1 MTFRHL
7 RRSAAL
13 GLALAALAAPTALA
27 QSSVQDLRGAD
38 AQDAAYE
45 FEHGAR
51 QDLRSPDSQD
61 RAAGT
66 FDPPAVTV
74 VRVPESAPASSS
86 GRSWVDVAIGAGF
99 GIVLGALGVAGA
111 YAGTAT
117 RRSVTSRTA

>member
-1 MTFRHL
+1 MTCRRL

-13 GLALAALAAPTALA
+13 GLTLAAFAAPTALA
-27 QSSVQDLRGAD
+27 QSGQDLRSAD
-38 AQDAAYE
+38 AQDAAYALG
-45 FEHGAR
+45 HGGG

-74 VRVPESAPASSS
+74 VRVPEPAQASAS
-86 GRSWVDVAIGAGF
+86 GRDWVDVAIGAGF
-99 GIVLGALGVAGA
+99 GLVLGALAVAGA
-111 YAGTAT
+111 YAGTST